1 MKFCS
6 QCGAKLPDEAKF
18 CDSCG
23 AAQQAAGTSSNR
35 SAASE
40 PETKPGKKTL
50 GQKMMDNF
58 RTNMALQKERRKKFK
73 WWYWV
78 IIAVA
83 LAYFMNL

>member
-23 AAQQAAGTSSNR
+23 AAQQVANTSSNP
-35 SAASE
+35 SAASDSE
-40 PETKPGKKTL
+40 KKTGKRTL
-50 GQKMMDNF
+50 GQTMMDNF
-58 RTNMALQKERRKKFK
+58 RTNMALQKERRKNFK

-78 IIAVA
+78 IIAIA
-83 LAYFMNL
+83 LAYFLNF